1 MTRYDALMV
10 GTGQAAPSM
19 ATALVK
25 EGKRVALLEGD
36 KIGGT
41 CLNYG
46 CRPTKALRASAKVA
60 HMARRAAEFGINVG
74 AVQVDFAAVM
84 ARKDNIIGGMQGGA
98 DNYYR
103 NFDGLDVIDA
113 YGHFVGKSSDL
124 FQMQAGDA
132 LLEAPEVY
140 LNVGTRPFV
149 PPIEGLQD
157 VPYLTN
163 NELLSLTELPDHMIV
178 IGGGYIGLE
187 FGQMFRRFGSEI
199 SIIEGS
205 KHLASREDD
214 DISSAVEGIL
224 AEEGI
229 RIYTEH
235 RVVRVEATALGARV
249 HMTDSAGVEKVIEGT
264 HLLVAVGRVPNTDKL
279 NLDAVGLT
287 TDKRGF
293 IQTDGHYA
301 TAVKGI
307 WALGDINGRG
317 AFTHT
322 SYQDYEIA
330 LDNHNGGSRSADER
344 VTTYAMFTDPP
355 LGRVGMTER
364 EARQFGKRVL
374 MSVWKMAN
382 ISRAKL
388 DSETQGL
395 IKVLVDA
402 DSERIIG
409 AATLGLHGDD
419 LIQIFSNF
427 MATGASYKVMQQ
439 ALPVHPTVAEFL
451 PTILGALK
459 EI

>member
-1 MTRYDALMV
+1 MTRYDAIML
-10 GTGQAAPSM
+10 GAGQAAPSM
-19 ATALVK
+19 ATTLAG
-25 EGKRVALLEGD
+25 EGKRAALVEGD
-36 KIGGT
+36 KLGGT

-60 HMARRAAEFGINVG
+60 YLARRAAEYGISVG
-74 AVQVDFAAVM
+74 DVKVDFAAVM
-84 ARKDNIIGGMQGGA
+84 GRKDRIIGAMM
-98 DNYYR
+98 DSVNDYYHHVK
-103 NFDGLDVIDA
+103 GVDVITA
-113 YGHFVGKSSDL
+113 YGHFVGKQGDL
-124 FQMQAGDA
+124 FQVQAGDD
-132 LLEAPEVY
+132 LLEAPAVY
-140 LNVGTRPFV
+140 INTGTRPFV

-163 NELLSLTELPDHMIV
+163 NELLALTELPEHMII

-199 SIIEGS
+199 SIIEGA
-205 KHLASREDD
+205 KHLASREDED
-214 DISSAVEGIL
+214 VSSAVEGIL
-224 AEEGI
+224 AEEGV

-235 RVVRVEATALGARV
+235 RVARVEPTTIGVRV
-249 HMTDSAGVEKVIEGT
+249 HMTDATGVTKVIEGT

-279 NLDAVGLT
+279 NLEAVGLS
-287 TDKRGF
+287 TDKRGY
-293 IQTDGHYA
+293 IQTNGHYE

-307 WALGDINGRG
+307 WALGDVNGRG

-330 LDNHNGGSRSADER
+330 LDNHNGGARTADGR
-344 VTTYAMFTDPP
+344 VPTYAMFTDPP
-355 LGRVGMTER
+355 LGRVGVTER
-364 EARQFGKRVL
+364 EARASGKRVL
-374 MSVWKMAN
+374 MSAWQMAN

-388 DSETQGL
+388 ESETQGL

-409 AATLGLHGDD
+409 AAVLGMQGDD
-419 LIQIFSNF
+419 LIQIFSNY

-439 ALPVHPTVAEFL
+439 ALPIHPTVAEFI
-451 PTILGALK
+451 PTILGALQ